1 MLKVA
6 ESLREMRGLLV
17 WVSLA
22 GGVIAALAVLFSVI
36 QPVQAQSAGCED
48 EGRWLRVP
56 EADQQQACRLPD
68 LITEGLTQ
76 DVHTDRQDWEN
87 GVTSLHAAGT
97 VNPLGSGPGEPFRAS
112 RST

>member
-36 QPVQAQSAGCED
+36 QPVQAQSAGCEN

-56 EADQQQACRLPD
+56 GADQQ
-68 LITEGLTQ
+68 
-76 DVHTDRQDWEN
+76 
-87 GVTSLHAAGT
+87 
-97 VNPLGSGPGEPFRAS
+97 
-112 RST
+112 